1 SLRVSEAGQVPDL
14 GSGKKERAHPYWR
27 VRRACKFWREE
38 CRLAATRLP
47 ESIGRPIATHNSTC
61 TGVLSEPEIHLI
73 GCSARSRCFT
83 LSRRSSGSRRTVCK
97 FSAKRG

>member
-47 ESIGRPIATHNSTC
+47 ESIGRPIAPHNSIR
-61 TGVLSEPEIHLI
+61 TGVLSEPEIDLI

-83 LSRRSSGSRRTVCK
+83 PSRPSPGSRAPACK
-97 FSAKRG
+97 FQPT